1 MADASTGAEGATTPY
16 RLVSALVD
24 DTAAYDADGK
34 KLGSVYSFH
43 IDRRSGQVEYAVL
56 SFGGFL
62 GLGQSY
68 HPIPFGALS
77 VDEGLGGYR
86 VNLPKAV
93 LDGGPSYRPDS
104 APTWNAAYAERV
116 SSYFG
121 MPSKSGTY

>member
-1 MADASTGAEGATTPY
+1 MTDATPTTAPY

-24 DTAAYDADGK
+24 DTIAYDAEGK

-43 IDRRSGQVEYAVL
+43 IDRRTGRVEYAVL

-62 GLGQSY
+62 GIGQSY
-68 HPIPFGALS
+68 HPVPFAALA
-77 VDEGLGGYR
+77 VDEAQGGYR

-104 APTWNAAYAERV
+104 APKWDAAYAERI
-116 SSYFG
+116 SKYFG
-121 MPSKSGTY
+121 MPSASGTY